1 MNFLRAFNHQ
11 EFGQIRIIEHDGCT
25 YAVGVDV
32 ARALK
37 YAHPSKAVID
47 HCKGTTKLGI
57 PSPNQHGAPV
67 IQETNCITEG
77 DVYRLIVKA
86 SGQGKSE
93 DICKAAEKF
102 ERWIFDEVLPSI
114 RKHGAYMTPETLE
127 AAILNPD
134 TLIRICTALKEEQ
147 AKSAAL
153 SEKIASDKPK
163 VLFADAV
170 DASHSSIL
178 VGDLAKL
185 IRQNGVDIGQNR
197 LFEWL
202 RSNGYLIKSGSSKNM
217 PTQRSMDMRLF
228 EVKETT
234 ITNPDGSIRISKTT
248 KVTGKGQQHFIS
260 IFLGDR
266 EAGQSCEDNAGGA
279 AKASNALLQENIFAA
294 EVRR

>member
-1 MNFLRAFNHQ
+1 MNELKIFNNAK
-11 EFGQIRIIEHDGCT
+11 FGDIRTIEKDGKILFC
-25 YAVGVDV
+25 GSDV
-32 ARALK
+32 AKALG
-37 YAHPSKAVID
+37 YAIPSKAVNS
-47 HCKGTTKLGI
+47 HCKGVSKMEAPTKGGVQEMLFI
-57 PSPNQHGAPV
+57 P
-67 IQETNCITEG
+67 EG
-77 DVYRLIVKA
+77 DIYRLA
-86 SGQGKSE
+86 AKS
-93 DICKAAEKF
+93 DLPGAAEF

-202 RSNGYLIKSGSSKNM
+202 RGNGYLIKSGSSKNM

>member
-1 MNFLRAFNHQ
+1 MNELQIFNNAK
-11 EFGQIRIIEHDGCT
+11 FGDIRTIEKDGKVFFC
-25 YAVGVDV
+25 GSDV
-32 ARALK
+32 AKALG
-37 YAHPSKAVID
+37 YAIPSKAVNS
-47 HCKGTTKLGI
+47 HCKGVSKMEAPTKG
-57 PSPNQHGAPV
+57 G
-67 IQETNCITEG
+67 IQEMLFISEG
-77 DVYRLIVKA
+77 DIYRLA
-86 SGQGKSE
+86 AKS
-93 DICKAAEKF
+93 DLPGTAEF

-202 RSNGYLIKSGSSKNM
+202 RGNGYLIKSGSSKNM

-266 EAGQSCEDNAGGA
+266 EAGQACEDNAGSA
-279 AKASNALLQENIFAA
+279 AEAFGTLLQENIFAA